1 MAKTQNKKPAPREL
15 WNREE
20 TMIAFNLYSKMPFG
34 SIHSDNPR
42 VVKLADM
49 LGRPPGSLS
58 WKMCNLASLDPKLS
72 IKGTRIAK
80 MERVVWDEFNAD
92 PGGFLAE
99 TERLVLALSANAPSP
114 ATDDLASEEFP
125 QGTTSKRLVE
135 VRDNQ
140 SLFREFVLPAYDNRC
155 CITGIDTP
163 ALLNASHIVP
173 WKTNAKERLN
183 PHNGLC
189 LNALHDRAFDRGL
202 ITVTPDFVVHVSSAL
217 KRTAGESDGIRFIL
231 DAEDKKIT
239 KPSRYYPD
247 KHFLQFHNDKV
258 FQT

>member
-1 MAKTQNKKPAPREL
+1 MPKTQNKKTARAL
-15 WNREE
+15 WSREE

-34 SIHSDNPR
+34 SIHADNPNI
-42 VVKLADM
+42 VKLADM

-58 WKMCNLASLDPKLS
+58 WKMCNLASLDPALS
-72 IKGTRIAK
+72 IKGTRIAT

-99 TERLVLALSANAPSP
+99 TERLTLALSANAQT
-114 ATDDLASEEFP
+114 AADIESEEFP
-125 QGTTSKRLVE
+125 QGTTSKRIVE

-155 CITGIDTP
+155 CITGIDIP
-163 ALLNASHIVP
+163 ALLTASHIIP
-173 WKTNAKERLN
+173 WKTNTKERLN

-202 ITVTPDFVVHVSSAL
+202 ITVAPDFVVHVSPAL
-217 KRTAGESDGIRFIL
+217 KHARESAGIRFIL
-231 DAEDKKIT
+231 DAEGQKIT
-239 KPSRYYPD
+239 KPTRHYPN
-247 KHFLQFHNDKV
+247 KKFLRFHNNNI